1 MLRKVFAVY
10 DSAAE
15 VFGQPMFV
23 PSRGV
28 AIRSFT
34 DEVNRADANNQ
45 LFAHADDFT
54 LYHIGDY
61 DDVKGVMIPAEQIEV
76 AARGKD
82 VKVRT

>member
-28 AIRSFT
+28 AFRSFS

-54 LYHIGDY
+54 LYHIGEYEDTT
-61 DDVKGVMIPAEQIEV
+61 GVLIPAEQIEI

-82 VKVRT
+82 VKFRA